1 MSIIAQ
7 APKHYLVTGGA
18 GFIGSH
24 LVDTLIEKGHRV
36 TVLDDLSTGKR
47 ENVNPLATL
56 VIGDTTD
63 YDTVERAFKGI
74 DGCFHLAAVASVQ
87 KSVVEWV
94 RTHSVNITSTVNIFQ
109 AASKEKGRVPVVY
122 TSSAAV
128 YGDCDK
134 LPIGEDTE
142 KRPLTAYGV
151 DKYACDLHANVAW
164 SVHGVPNTG
173 MRPFNV
179 YGQRQDPSSPY
190 SGVISIF
197 FDRMSQSL
205 PITIFGDGGQMRDF
219 VYVGDAV
226 RAFAAAMEKLI
237 ANPEGHDEINICTG
251 RPTSI
256 QSLADTIAALVN
268 YSDTYNYGPARKGD
282 IRVSVGDAKHLAEQ
296 LGLHL
301 DVTLTEGL
309 GMMLGYGEEDELEE
323 SQAA

>member
-1 MSIIAQ
+1 MSIAIKR
-7 APKHYLVTGGA
+7 PKHYLVTGGA

-24 LVDTLIEKGHRV
+24 LVDALIAKNHRV

-47 ENVNPLATL
+47 ENVNPQATL
-56 VIGDTTD
+56 IVGDTTD
-63 YDTVERAFKGI
+63 FDTVERAFEGI
-74 DGCFHLAAVASVQ
+74 DGCFHLAAVASVE
-87 KSVVEWV
+87 KSIVEWV

-109 AASKEKGRVPVVY
+109 AASKAKGRIPVVY

-134 LPIGEDTE
+134 IPTSEDTD

-164 SVHGVPNTG
+164 NVHNVPNIG

-179 YGQRQDPSSPY
+179 YGPRQDPGSPY

-197 FDRMSQSL
+197 FDRMRQGQ

-226 RAFAAAMEKLI
+226 KAFAAAMEKL
-237 ANPEGHDEINICTG
+237 N
-251 RPTSI
+251 
-256 QSLADTIAALVN
+256 
-268 YSDTYNYGPARKGD
+268 
-282 IRVSVGDAKHLAEQ
+282 
-296 LGLHL
+296 
-301 DVTLTEGL
+301 
-309 GMMLGYGEEDELEE
+309 
-323 SQAA
+323 